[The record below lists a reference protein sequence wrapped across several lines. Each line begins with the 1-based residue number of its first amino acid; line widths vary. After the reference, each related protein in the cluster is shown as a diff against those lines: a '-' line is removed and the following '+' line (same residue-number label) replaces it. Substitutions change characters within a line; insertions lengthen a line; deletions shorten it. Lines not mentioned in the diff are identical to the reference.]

1 MCSCRGKMIKLVK
14 GGDFMD
20 RIGFIGYGSMGSML
34 VKGLIGSG
42 QVRQEQIIVTRK
54 DKSRLDEIKKTWPE
68 INVARN
74 AADTAKDADYIFIC
88 VKPLEYLDILKEIKP
103 FIRPDHHIVLIAGAV
118 AVEDI
123 QKMADCK
130 ITKVIPTVLS
140 EVREGITLVCHNGRV
155 TEEDSAHIG
164 ALLGSIGRIWRIDE
178 KDFGFATELTSCGPG
193 LIAAVFQELVEAGL
207 RHTDRFGRDEITEM
221 VLQTMYGTSRLILEK
236 KMDFRDVIT
245 RVATRGGITEEGV
258 KVIEKGL
265 PQVFDEMLDQC
276 MRKREAVNGKIL
288 YQFRDIQER

>member
-1 MCSCRGKMIKLVK
+1 
-14 GGDFMD
+14 
-20 RIGFIGYGSMGSML
+20 
-34 VKGLIGSG
+34 
-42 QVRQEQIIVTRK
+42 
-54 DKSRLDEIKKTWPE
+54 
-68 INVARN
+68 
-74 AADTAKDADYIFIC
+74 
-88 VKPLEYLDILKEIKP
+88 
-103 FIRPDHHIVLIAGAV
+103 
-118 AVEDI
+118 
-123 QKMADCK
+123 
-130 ITKVIPTVLS
+130 
-140 EVREGITLVCHNGRV
+140 
-155 TEEDSAHIG
+155 
-164 ALLGSIGRIWRIDE
+164 
-178 KDFGFATELTSCGPG
+178 
-193 LIAAVFQELVEAGL
+193 VEAGL